1 MRPVTGRKTK
11 MDSITIT
18 TGTYK
23 KIDKLLSLVG
33 KTSEG
38 GGKTRLT
45 LEATH
50 EKGNVLASVYV
61 PKTADNNSIYM
72 EVPITENGNSASGE
86 HTGIEVDAKDFTHQ
100 INQGLAQNPTCQ
112 TITLEKPEQGGKILA
127 RFTPNNGEIPGKYIN
142 PPHTNERNSE
152 TITEFLR
159 DNTPPTHSVT
169 LTPTEIRTMGQAA
182 TIANGA
188 YEHKPTEIYGVYLK
202 LTQKERVYGATDE
215 YKAIKHT
222 CLTDTDFK
230 GKNMSGNIRIPHGAV
245 RAAEALTPGR
255 GKELYPTVLHL
266 NAGDNTGS
274 FEAPNGTVYFT
285 FSTLQGEPKA
295 RSVEEIIFEKTRT
308 DMGWE
313 TIDIDGVALTEFVA
327 DIKKKTRS
335 IKQVFVTITPDD
347 NNDNNDT
354 VTLSA
359 DYHDYGK
366 TSQRLLT
373 RTVDTDPRD
382 PDQYVGHASFNLP
395 PLITILNTLAP
406 TKGTQLG
413 VVSIEPPNHE
423 HPKNI
428 LLSHTVLED
437 GKPVV
442 DSAVVVGTPYIPR
455 KR

>member
-1 MRPVTGRKTK
+1 

-86 HTGIEVDAKDFTHQ
+86 HTGIEVDTKDFTHQ

-255 GKELYPTVLHL
+255 GKELAPTTLHL

-274 FEAPNGTVYFT
+274 FTAPNGTVHFT

-295 RSVEEIIFEKTRT
+295 PSVEQIIFESTKTG
-308 DMGWE
+308 MGWE
-313 TIDIDGVALTEFVA
+313 TIDINGNALTSFIAAVKE
-327 DIKKKTRS
+327 KTRS
-335 IKQVFVTITPDD
+335 IKRVYVTITPDD
-347 NNDNNDT
+347 DNDNNDT

-359 DYHDYGK
+359 DYYGYK
-366 TSQRLLT
+366 EAPQNLLT
-373 RTVDTDPRD
+373 RTAETAPRD
-382 PDQYVGHASFNLP
+382 PDLHVGYTSVALSH
-395 PLITILNTLAP
+395 LITVLNTLSP

-428 LLSHTVLED
+428 LLSHTVLEN

-442 DSAVVVGTPYIPR
+442 DSAVVVGTAYLPR
-455 KR
+455 

>member
-1 MRPVTGRKTK
+1 

-45 LEATH
+45 LDATRK
-50 EKGNVLASVYV
+50 KGNVLASVYV

-86 HTGIEVDAKDFTHQ
+86 YAGIEVDAKDFTHQ

-152 TITEFLR
+152 TITDLLSTP
-159 DNTPPTHSVT
+159 TPPTHSVT
-169 LTPTEIRTMGQAA
+169 LTPTEVRTLGQAA

-230 GKNMSGNIRIPHGAV
+230 GKSMSGNIRIPHGAV

-274 FEAPNGTVYFT
+274 FEAPNGTVYFM

-313 TIDIDGVALTEFVA
+313 TIDIDGDTLNEFVA
-327 DIKKKTRS
+327 DVKKKTRS
-335 IKQVFVTITPDD
+335 TKRVYVTITPDYS
-347 NNDNNDT
+347 NNNKDT

-359 DYHDYGK
+359 DYYGYK
-366 TSQRLLT
+366 EDPRNLLT
-373 RTVDTDPRD
+373 RTITTAPRD
-382 PDQYVGHASFNLP
+382 PDLYVGHASVALSQ
-395 PLITILNTLAP
+395 LIASLNALAP
-406 TKGTQLG
+406 TKGTKLG
-413 VVSIEPPNHE
+413 VVSLEMPNQAHS
-423 HPKNI
+423 KTV
-428 LLSHTVLED
+428 LLSHAVLE
-437 GKPVV
+437 GEKPVV
-442 DSAVVVGTPYIPR
+442 DSAVVVGTAYLPYTR
-455 KR
+455 

>member
-1 MRPVTGRKTK
+1 

-45 LEATH
+45 LDATR

-72 EVPITENGNSASGE
+72 EVPITENGNSAFGE
-86 HTGIEVDAKDFTHQ
+86 YAGIEVDAKDFTHQ

-152 TITEFLR
+152 TITDLLSTP
-159 DNTPPTHSVT
+159 TPPTHSVT
-169 LTPTEIRTMGQAA
+169 LTPTEVRTLGQAA

-230 GKNMSGNIRIPHGAV
+230 GKSMSGNIRIPHGAV

-313 TIDIDGVALTEFVA
+313 TIGIDGDTLNEFVA
-327 DIKKKTRS
+327 DVKKKTRS
-335 IKQVFVTITPDD
+335 TKRVYVTITPDYS
-347 NNDNNDT
+347 NNNKDT

-359 DYHDYGK
+359 DYYGYK
-366 TSQRLLT
+366 EDPRNLLT
-373 RTVDTDPRD
+373 RTITTAPRD
-382 PDQYVGHASFNLP
+382 PDLYVGHASVALSQ
-395 PLITILNTLAP
+395 LIASLNALAP
-406 TKGTQLG
+406 TKGTKLG
-413 VVSIEPPNHE
+413 VVSLEMPNQAHS
-423 HPKNI
+423 KTV
-428 LLSHTVLED
+428 LLSHAVLE
-437 GKPVV
+437 GEKPVV
-442 DSAVVVGTPYIPR
+442 DSAVVVGTAYLPYTR
-455 KR
+455 

>member
-1 MRPVTGRKTK
+1 

-33 KTSEG
+33 KTSG
-38 GGKTRLT
+38 NGKTSLT
-45 LEATH
+45 LGATYD
-50 EKGNVLASVYV
+50 KGSVVAKICV
-61 PKTADNNSIYM
+61 PNTADNNSTYV
-72 EVPITENGNSASGE
+72 EALITDNRNTSSEHASV
-86 HTGIEVDAKDFTHQ
+86 EVDPKDFTHQ
-100 INQGLAQNPTCQ
+100 INEGLAQNPDCR
-112 TITLEKPEQGGKILA
+112 TITLETTEPNGKILA

-295 RSVEEIIFEKTRT
+295 RSVEEIIFEKTRA

-313 TIDIDGVALTEFVA
+313 TIDIDGVALTEFVT

-373 RTVDTDPRD
+373 RTVNTAPRD

>member
-1 MRPVTGRKTK
+1 

-45 LEATH
+45 LDATR

-86 HTGIEVDAKDFTHQ
+86 YAGIEVDAKDFTHQ

-112 TITLEKPEQGGKILA
+112 TIALEKPEQGGKILA

-152 TITEFLR
+152 TITDLLSTP
-159 DNTPPTHSVT
+159 TPPTHSVT
-169 LTPTEIRTMGQAA
+169 LTPTEVRTLGQAA

-230 GKNMSGNIRIPHGAV
+230 GKSMSGNIRIPHGAV

-313 TIDIDGVALTEFVA
+313 TIDIDGDTLNEFVA
-327 DIKKKTRS
+327 DVKKKTRS
-335 IKQVFVTITPDD
+335 TKRVYVTITPDYS
-347 NNDNNDT
+347 NNNKDT

-359 DYHDYGK
+359 DYYGYK
-366 TSQRLLT
+366 EDPRNLLT
-373 RTVDTDPRD
+373 RTITTAPRD
-382 PDQYVGHASFNLP
+382 PDLYVGHASVALSQ
-395 PLITILNTLAP
+395 LIASLNALAP
-406 TKGTQLG
+406 TKGTKLG
-413 VVSIEPPNHE
+413 VVSLEMPNQAHS
-423 HPKNI
+423 KTV
-428 LLSHTVLED
+428 LLSHAVLE
-437 GKPVV
+437 GEKPVV
-442 DSAVVVGTPYIPR
+442 DSAVVVGTAYLPYTR
-455 KR
+455 

>member
-1 MRPVTGRKTK
+1 

-45 LEATH
+45 LDATR

-86 HTGIEVDAKDFTHQ
+86 HAGIEVDAKDFTHQ

-112 TITLEKPEQGGKILA
+112 TIALEKPEQGGKILA

-142 PPHTNERNSE
+142 PPHANERNSE
-152 TITEFLR
+152 TITDLLSTP
-159 DNTPPTHSVT
+159 TPPTHSVT
-169 LTPTEIRTMGQAA
+169 LTPTEVRTLGQAA

-230 GKNMSGNIRIPHGAV
+230 GKSMSGNIRIPHGAV

-313 TIDIDGVALTEFVA
+313 TIDIDGDTLNEFVA
-327 DIKKKTRS
+327 DVKKKTRS
-335 IKQVFVTITPDD
+335 TKRVYVTITPDYS
-347 NNDNNDT
+347 NNNKDT

-359 DYHDYGK
+359 DYYGYK
-366 TSQRLLT
+366 EDPRNLLT
-373 RTVDTDPRD
+373 RTITTAPRD
-382 PDQYVGHASFNLP
+382 PDLYVGHASVALSQ
-395 PLITILNTLAP
+395 LIASLNALAP
-406 TKGTQLG
+406 TKGTKLG
-413 VVSIEPPNHE
+413 VVSLEMPNQAHS
-423 HPKNI
+423 KTV
-428 LLSHTVLED
+428 LLSHAVLE
-437 GKPVV
+437 GEKPVV
-442 DSAVVVGTPYIPR
+442 DSAVVVGTAYLPYTR
-455 KR
+455 

>member
-1 MRPVTGRKTK
+1 
-11 MDSITIT
+11 
-18 TGTYK
+18 
-23 KIDKLLSLVG
+23 
-33 KTSEG
+33 
-38 GGKTRLT
+38 
-45 LEATH
+45 
-50 EKGNVLASVYV
+50 
-61 PKTADNNSIYM
+61 M

-86 HTGIEVDAKDFTHQ
+86 HAGIEVDAKDFTHQ

-142 PPHTNERNSE
+142 PPHASERNSE
-152 TITEFLR
+152 TITDLLSTP
-159 DNTPPTHSVT
+159 TPPTHSVT
-169 LTPTEIRTMGQAA
+169 LTPTEVRTIGQAA

-222 CLTDTDFK
+222 CLTDTGFK

-255 GKELYPTVLHL
+255 GKELAPTTLHL
-266 NAGDNTGS
+266 NAGDNTGI
-274 FEAPNGTVYFT
+274 FTAPNGTVHFT
-285 FSTLQGEPKA
+285 FSNLQGEEKA
-295 RSVEEIIFEKTRT
+295 PSVEQIIFESTKTG
-308 DMGWE
+308 MGWE
-313 TIDIDGVALTEFVA
+313 TIDIKGSALDQFIV

-335 IKQVFVTITPDD
+335 IKRIYVTITPDD
-347 NNDNNDT
+347 SNDNKNT

-359 DYHDYGK
+359 DYYGYK
-366 TSQRLLT
+366 EAPLNLLT
-373 RTVDTDPRD
+373 RKVETAPRD
-382 PDQYVGHASFNLP
+382 PDLYVGYTSVALSH
-395 PLITILNTLAP
+395 LIAALNTLAP

-428 LLSHTVLED
+428 ILSHAVLEED

-442 DSAVVVGTPYIPR
+442 DSAVVVGTAYLPR
-455 KR
+455 

>member
-1 MRPVTGRKTK
+1 

-45 LEATH
+45 LDATR

-86 HTGIEVDAKDFTHQ
+86 YAGIEVDAKDFTHQ

-152 TITEFLR
+152 TITDLLSTP
-159 DNTPPTHSVT
+159 TPPTHSVT
-169 LTPTEIRTMGQAA
+169 LTPTEVRTLGQAV

-230 GKNMSGNIRIPHGAV
+230 GKSMSGNIRIPHGAV

-313 TIDIDGVALTEFVA
+313 TIDIDGDTLNEFVA
-327 DIKKKTRS
+327 DVKKKTRS
-335 IKQVFVTITPDD
+335 TKRVYVTITPDD
-347 NNDNNDT
+347 DNDNKDT

-359 DYHDYGK
+359 DYYEH
-366 TSQRLLT
+366 REAPRNILT
-373 RTVDTDPRD
+373 RTVGTAPRD
-382 PDQYVGHASFNLP
+382 PDLYVRHASISLSQ
-395 PLITILNTLAP
+395 LIASLNALAP
-406 TKGTQLG
+406 TKGTKLG
-413 VVSIEPPNHE
+413 VVSLEMPNQAHS
-423 HPKNI
+423 KTV
-428 LLSHTVLED
+428 LLSHAVLE
-437 GKPVV
+437 GEKPVV
-442 DSAVVVGTPYIPR
+442 DSVVVVGTAYFPYNY
-455 KR
+455 

>member
-1 MRPVTGRKTK
+1 

-45 LEATH
+45 LDATR

-86 HTGIEVDAKDFTHQ
+86 YAGIEVDAKDFTHQ

-152 TITEFLR
+152 TITDLLSTP
-159 DNTPPTHSVT
+159 TPPTHSVT
-169 LTPTEIRTMGQAA
+169 LTPTEVRTLGQAA

-202 LTQKERVYGATDE
+202 LTQGERVYGATDE

-230 GKNMSGNIRIPHGAV
+230 GKSMSGNIRIPHGAV

-313 TIDIDGVALTEFVA
+313 TIDIDGDTLNEFVA
-327 DIKKKTRS
+327 DVKKKTRS
-335 IKQVFVTITPDD
+335 TKRVYVTITPDYS
-347 NNDNNDT
+347 NNNKDT

-359 DYHDYGK
+359 DYYGYK
-366 TSQRLLT
+366 EDPWNLLT
-373 RTVDTDPRD
+373 RTITTAPRD
-382 PDQYVGHASFNLP
+382 PDLYVGHASVALSQ
-395 PLITILNTLAP
+395 LIASLNALAP
-406 TKGTQLG
+406 TKGTKLG
-413 VVSIEPPNHE
+413 VVSLEMPNQAHS
-423 HPKNI
+423 KTV
-428 LLSHTVLED
+428 LLSHAVLE
-437 GKPVV
+437 GEKPVV
-442 DSAVVVGTPYIPR
+442 DSAVVVGTAYLPYTR
-455 KR
+455 

>member
-1 MRPVTGRKTK
+1 

-45 LEATH
+45 LDATR

-86 HTGIEVDAKDFTHQ
+86 YAGIEVDAKDFTHQ

-152 TITEFLR
+152 TITDLLSTP
-159 DNTPPTHSVT
+159 TPPTHSVT
-169 LTPTEIRTMGQAA
+169 LTPTEVRTLGQAA

-230 GKNMSGNIRIPHGAV
+230 GKSMSGNIRIPHGAV
-245 RAAEALTPGR
+245 RPAEALTPGR

-313 TIDIDGVALTEFVA
+313 TIDIDGDTLNEFVA
-327 DIKKKTRS
+327 DVKKKTRS
-335 IKQVFVTITPDD
+335 TKRVYVTITPDYS
-347 NNDNNDT
+347 NNNKDT

-359 DYHDYGK
+359 DYYGYK
-366 TSQRLLT
+366 EDPRNLLT
-373 RTVDTDPRD
+373 RTITTAPRD
-382 PDQYVGHASFNLP
+382 PDLYVGHASVALSQ
-395 PLITILNTLAP
+395 LIASLNALAP
-406 TKGTQLG
+406 TKGTKLG
-413 VVSIEPPNHE
+413 VVSLEMPNQAHS
-423 HPKNI
+423 KTV
-428 LLSHTVLED
+428 LLSHAVLE
-437 GKPVV
+437 GEKPVV
-442 DSAVVVGTPYIPR
+442 DSAVVVGTAYLPYTR
-455 KR
+455 

>member
-1 MRPVTGRKTK
+1 

-45 LEATH
+45 LEATR

-61 PKTADNNSIYM
+61 PKTADHNSIYM

-86 HTGIEVDAKDFTHQ
+86 YAGIEVDAKDFTHQ

-142 PPHTNERNSE
+142 PPHASERNSE
-152 TITEFLR
+152 TIPGPLSTP
-159 DNTPPTHSVT
+159 TPPTHSVT
-169 LTPTEIRTMGQAA
+169 LTPTEIRTLGQAA

-188 YEHKPTEIYGVYLK
+188 YEHKPIEIYGVYLK
-202 LTQKERVYGATDE
+202 LTQGERVYGATDE
-215 YKAIKHT
+215 YKAIKHV

-230 GKNMSGNIRIPHGAV
+230 GKSMSGNIRIPHGAV

-327 DIKKKTRS
+327 DVKKKTRS
-335 IKQVFVTITPDD
+335 TKRVYVTITPDYS
-347 NNDNNDT
+347 NNNKDT

-359 DYHDYGK
+359 DYYGYK
-366 TSQRLLT
+366 EDPRNLLT
-373 RTVDTDPRD
+373 RTITTAPRD
-382 PDQYVGHASFNLP
+382 PDLYVGHASVALSQ
-395 PLITILNTLAP
+395 LIASLNALAP
-406 TKGTQLG
+406 TKGTKLG
-413 VVSIEPPNHE
+413 VVSLEMPNQAHS
-423 HPKNI
+423 KTV
-428 LLSHTVLED
+428 LLSHAVLE
-437 GKPVV
+437 GEKPVV
-442 DSAVVVGTPYIPR
+442 DSAVVVGTAYLPYTR
-455 KR
+455 

>member
-1 MRPVTGRKTK
+1 

-45 LEATH
+45 LDATR

-86 HTGIEVDAKDFTHQ
+86 YAGIEVDAKDFTHQ

-152 TITEFLR
+152 TITDLLSTP
-159 DNTPPTHSVT
+159 TPPTHSVT
-169 LTPTEIRTMGQAA
+169 LTPTEVRTLGQAA

-230 GKNMSGNIRIPHGAV
+230 GKSMSGNIRIPHGAV

-313 TIDIDGVALTEFVA
+313 TIDIDGDTLNEFVA
-327 DIKKKTRS
+327 DVKKKTCSTKR
-335 IKQVFVTITPDD
+335 VYVTITPDYS
-347 NNDNNDT
+347 NNNKDT

-359 DYHDYGK
+359 DYYGYK
-366 TSQRLLT
+366 EDPRNLLT
-373 RTVDTDPRD
+373 RTITTAPRD
-382 PDQYVGHASFNLP
+382 PDLYVGHASVALSQ
-395 PLITILNTLAP
+395 LIASLNALAP
-406 TKGTQLG
+406 TKGTKLG
-413 VVSIEPPNHE
+413 VVSLEMPNQAHS
-423 HPKNI
+423 KTV
-428 LLSHTVLED
+428 LLSHAVLE
-437 GKPVV
+437 GEKPVV
-442 DSAVVVGTPYIPR
+442 DSAVVVGTAYLPYTR
-455 KR
+455 

>member
-1 MRPVTGRKTK
+1 
-11 MDSITIT
+11 
-18 TGTYK
+18 
-23 KIDKLLSLVG
+23 
-33 KTSEG
+33 
-38 GGKTRLT
+38 
-45 LEATH
+45 
-50 EKGNVLASVYV
+50 
-61 PKTADNNSIYM
+61 M

-86 HTGIEVDAKDFTHQ
+86 HAGIEVDAKDFTHQ

-112 TITLEKPEQGGKILA
+112 TIALEKPEQGGKILA

-152 TITEFLR
+152 TITDLLSTP
-159 DNTPPTHSVT
+159 TPPTHSVT
-169 LTPTEIRTMGQAA
+169 LTPTEVRTLGQAA

-230 GKNMSGNIRIPHGAV
+230 GKSMSGNIRIPHGAV

-308 DMGWE
+308 NMGWE
-313 TIDIDGVALTEFVA
+313 TIDIDGDTLNEFVA
-327 DIKKKTRS
+327 DVKKKTRS
-335 IKQVFVTITPDD
+335 TKRVYVTITPDYS
-347 NNDNNDT
+347 NNNKDT

-359 DYHDYGK
+359 DYYGYK
-366 TSQRLLT
+366 EDPRNLLT
-373 RTVDTDPRD
+373 RTITTAPRD
-382 PDQYVGHASFNLP
+382 PDLYVGHASVALSQ
-395 PLITILNTLAP
+395 LIASLNALAP
-406 TKGTQLG
+406 TKGTKLG
-413 VVSIEPPNHE
+413 VVSLEMPNQAHS
-423 HPKNI
+423 KTV
-428 LLSHTVLED
+428 LLSHAVLE
-437 GKPVV
+437 GEKPVV
-442 DSAVVVGTPYIPR
+442 DSAVVVGTAYLPYTR
-455 KR
+455 

>member
-1 MRPVTGRKTK
+1 

-33 KTSEG
+33 KTSEN
-38 GGKTRLT
+38 GGKTKLT
-45 LEATH
+45 LDATR
-50 EKGNVLASVYV
+50 EKETILASVYV
-61 PKTADNNSIYM
+61 PKTADHNSIYM
-72 EVPITENGNSASGE
+72 EVPITEKGNSASGE
-86 HTGIEVDAKDFTHQ
+86 NAGIEVDAKDFTHQ

-152 TITEFLR
+152 TITDLLSTP
-159 DNTPPTHSVT
+159 TPPTHSVT
-169 LTPTEIRTMGQAA
+169 LTPTEVRTIGQAA

-222 CLTDTDFK
+222 CLTDAGFK

-266 NAGDNTGS
+266 NTGDNTGS

-347 NNDNNDT
+347 DNDNNDT

-373 RTVDTDPRD
+373 RTVNTAPRD

-395 PLITILNTLAP
+395 PLITILNTLPP

-442 DSAVVVGTPYIPR
+442 DSAVVVGTAYIPP